1 MKDGLYA
8 EIQTN
13 KGNILLSLEFEKCPM
28 TVANFVGLAEGNI
41 PNKEKEEGIP
51 YYDGLKF
58 HRVIDNF
65 MVQGGCP
72 KGSGVGGPG
81 YNFPDEFHPELKH
94 EGPGILSMANAG
106 AGTNGSQFFITHVA
120 TDWLDNK
127 HTVFGKVLEGM
138 DIVNAIVQDDI
149 LEKVNIKRI
158 GNAASAFDA
167 STIFAN
173 EVKNFEGNLKEKEK
187 SASLALKKEL
197 DDKYPNARTTASGLI
212 IANEVEGTGMEA
224 IVGKNSF
231 GTLYR

>member
-65 MVQGGCP
+65 YGARWLSKRLRVLVVLDTIFQ
-72 KGSGVGGPG
+72 
-81 YNFPDEFHPELKH
+81 DEFHPELKH

-106 AGTNGSQFFITHVA
+106 AGN
-120 TDWLDNK
+120 
-127 HTVFGKVLEGM
+127 
-138 DIVNAIVQDDI
+138 
-149 LEKVNIKRI
+149 
-158 GNAASAFDA
+158 
-167 STIFAN
+167 
-173 EVKNFEGNLKEKEK
+173 
-187 SASLALKKEL
+187 
-197 DDKYPNARTTASGLI
+197 
-212 IANEVEGTGMEA
+212 
-224 IVGKNSF
+224 
-231 GTLYR
+231 